1 VSPPPT
7 EAPPTHA
14 RFWIGVSGAIDFVVM
29 PAATDVC
36 KLTPGLVPQQSNS
49 LYTLYCTNPD
59 GSDFPSATTNTQ
71 LSPGNAGQLSDSV
84 QPGDVRVMLTLDDA
98 VADNILIGVRLGVVL
113 NSYTGNAAIRDG
125 RALGPPVHAEL
136 RLTYVFGQ
144 DPLSHEGF
152 SPTVF
157 VGGGVSEFDAR
168 TSTQVKLNN
177 VVGTQPVDVWVT
189 DGPFFLTSGGGVR
202 YQFSQRLQVTLAARL
217 NAAFHGNGFLP
228 SLGPELTV
236 QYGF

>member
-1 VSPPPT
+1 
-7 EAPPTHA
+7 
-14 RFWIGVSGAIDFVVM
+14 VSGTLDFAVM

-36 KLTPGLVPQQSNS
+36 KLTPSLVPQQSNS
-49 LYTLYCTNPD
+49 LYTMYCTNPD
-59 GSDFPSATTNTQ
+59 GSDFPSAATNAQ

-84 QPGDVRVMLTLDDA
+84 QPGDVRVMLALDDA
-98 VADNILIGVRLGVVL
+98 VADNILVGVRLGVVL
-113 NSYTGNAAIRDG
+113 NSYTGVAAIRDG

-136 RLTYVFGQ
+136 RLTYVFGK

-157 VGGGVSEFDAR
+157 VGGGVSEFDVR
-168 TSTQVKLNN
+168 TSTLVKLDN
-177 VVGTQPVDVWVT
+177 VVGTQPVNVWLT

-228 SLGPELTV
+228 TLGPELTV